1 MGKPTKLMR
10 KIKEE
15 LNKQRDIPWSWAGRL
30 KIAILSL
37 IYRFRIPASYF
48 VDISKLILKFVWR
61 SERLRIATQNSNI
74 MLKEKKSQD

>member
-37 IYRFRIPASYF
+37 IDLPHKDVCFTR
-48 VDISKLILKFVWR
+48 
-61 SERLRIATQNSNI
+61 
-74 MLKEKKSQD
+74 